1 MSTIILYKNNK
12 SLRLPLL
19 KFISNKKRYR
29 IDTPPKLKP
38 IKNIKEN
45 KKEIKNEIKHEI
57 KKEKPNI
64 SALVDLPTNSE
75 KFILNK
81 SKEEGVQTIQ
91 TSFHK
96 GDYLLVKRHS
106 LNNIFNNNRTMN
118 KDLIMNEY
126 DSAIENEKVY
136 RLGNKK
142 KLLENYSKLN
152 YYFNNVNNPSKE
164 NFRTKFFKLSKVN
177 SSQKLFESR
186 INKFRNIEN
195 NKINPNKTLEK
206 TEDKIQD
213 NFENLFHNEV
223 LVNNINKAK
232 KQKIIKENIKK
243 DINKIK
249 GNMSY
254 NKSLPN
260 IFMNLNKQV
269 IYKLNKYKLLKSN
282 GRFLP
287 KKMIFKKES
296 VI

>member
-12 SLRLPLL
+12 CLKLPLL
-19 KFISNKKRYR
+19 KFISNKKKYR
-29 IDTPPKLKP
+29 PDTPLNIKP
-38 IKNIKEN
+38 IKKIIESRKETLKEN
-45 KKEIKNEIKHEI
+45 TI
-57 KKEKPNI
+57 EKPI
-64 SALVDLPTNSE
+64 IVPSLLDLPSNSE

-81 SKEEGVQTIQ
+81 SKEEAVQTIQ
-91 TSFHK
+91 TSFRINDNSFIKKHT
-96 GDYLLVKRHS
+96 L
-106 LNNIFNNNRTMN
+106 NIFNNERTIYRESN
-118 KDLIMNEY
+118 IKDN
-126 DSAIENEKVY
+126 DSIIDNEKIY
-136 RLGNKK
+136 KLGNKNRR
-142 KLLENYSKLN
+142 KLLENYSQIN
-152 YYFNNVNNPSKE
+152 YYFNNVHNKNGDNLKSKFLNLKKINRPKILSE
-164 NFRTKFFKLSKVN
+164 SKV
-177 SSQKLFESR
+177 K
-186 INKFRNIEN
+186 IFRNIEN

-206 TEDKIQD
+206 TEDKVQD
-213 NFENLFHNEV
+213 NFENLFHNQL

-232 KQKIIKENIKK
+232 KQKLIKENIKK

-249 GNMSY
+249 SNMSY

>member
-12 SLRLPLL
+12 CLNLPLL
-19 KFISNKKRYR
+19 KFISNKKKYR
-29 IDTPPKLKP
+29 PDTPLNKKP
-38 IKNIKEN
+38 IKKIIENRKETLKEN
-45 KKEIKNEIKHEI
+45 TIENPIIA
-57 KKEKPNI
+57 P
-64 SALVDLPTNSE
+64 SLLDVPSNSQ

-81 SKEEGVQTIQ
+81 SKEEAVQTIQ
-91 TSFHK
+91 TSFKINDNLFIKKHT
-96 GDYLLVKRHS
+96 L
-106 LNNIFNNNRTMN
+106 NIFNNESTIYREPNLKEN
-118 KDLIMNEY
+118 
-126 DSAIENEKVY
+126 DSIIENEKIY
-136 RLGNKK
+136 KLGNKNRK
-142 KLLENYSKLN
+142 KLLENYSQIN
-152 YYFNNVNNPSKE
+152 YYFNNVHYKNSD
-164 NFRTKFFKLSKVN
+164 NFKNKFLNLKKIN
-177 SSQKLFESR
+177 KPKKLFESK
-186 INKFRNIEN
+186 IKIFRNIDN
-195 NKINPNKTLEK
+195 NKLNPNKTLEK

-213 NFENLFHNEV
+213 NFENLFHNEL

-249 GNMSY
+249 THMSY

-269 IYKLNKYKLLKSN
+269 IYKLNKYTLLKSN

>member
-1 MSTIILYKNNK
+1 M
-12 SLRLPLL
+12 
-19 KFISNKKRYR
+19 
-29 IDTPPKLKP
+29 
-38 IKNIKEN
+38 
-45 KKEIKNEIKHEI
+45 
-57 KKEKPNI
+57 
-64 SALVDLPTNSE
+64 
-75 KFILNK
+75 K
-81 SKEEGVQTIQ
+81 SK
-91 TSFHK
+91 F
-96 GDYLLVKRHS
+96 
-106 LNNIFNNNRTMN
+106 LNLKKINRP
-118 KDLIMNEY
+118 KILSE
-126 DSAIENEKVY
+126 
-136 RLGNKK
+136 
-142 KLLENYSKLN
+142 
-152 YYFNNVNNPSKE
+152 
-164 NFRTKFFKLSKVN
+164 SKV
-177 SSQKLFESR
+177 K
-186 INKFRNIEN
+186 IFRNIEN

-249 GNMSY
+249 SNMSF

>member
-12 SLRLPLL
+12 CLKLPLL
-19 KFISNKKRYR
+19 KFISNKKKYR
-29 IDTPPKLKP
+29 PDTPLNIKP
-38 IKNIKEN
+38 IKKIIESRKETLKEN
-45 KKEIKNEIKHEI
+45 TI
-57 KKEKPNI
+57 EKPI
-64 SALVDLPTNSE
+64 IVPSLLDLPSNSE

-81 SKEEGVQTIQ
+81 SKEEAVQTNQ
-91 TSFHK
+91 TSFRIN
-96 GDYLLVKRHS
+96 DYSFIKKHTL
-106 LNNIFNNNRTMN
+106 NIFNNERTIYRESN
-118 KDLIMNEY
+118 IKDN
-126 DSAIENEKVY
+126 DSIIDNEKIY
-136 RLGNKK
+136 KLGNKNRK
-142 KLLENYSKLN
+142 KLLENYSQIN
-152 YYFNNVNNPSKE
+152 YYFNNVLNKNGENLKSKFLNLKKINRPKILSE
-164 NFRTKFFKLSKVN
+164 SKV
-177 SSQKLFESR
+177 K
-186 INKFRNIEN
+186 IFRNIEN